1 MPQTTFS
8 PDVLRLDLEKTAATI
23 EQALRRVP
31 VLAEARVMRGW
42 AGLYD
47 TTPDGNPI
55 LGAVPDVAGFLVA
68 AGFSGHGFMH
78 SPATGQIIA
87 EMIVG
92 REPFID
98 VSELGIG
105 RFSAAVRREHNVI

>member
-1 MPQTTFS
+1 
-8 PDVLRLDLEKTAATI
+8 
-23 EQALRRVP
+23 
-31 VLAEARVMRGW
+31 MRGW

-55 LGAVPDVAGFLVA
+55 LGAAPDVSGFLVA

-78 SPATGQIIA
+78 SPATGQVIA

-92 REPFID
+92 QEPFID
-98 VSELGIG
+98 VSELSIG
-105 RFSAAVRREHNVI
+105 RFSQAVHGEHNVI